1 MTNNLIKVRS
11 LRTDQGD
18 FSIFTFFLKGRDIL
32 RVADISR
39 ISRDD
44 QGQLKGM
51 QRKLIKKHI
60 DAIVEYLDEENI
72 IFPNSI
78 ILALDPIIE
87 FKQSRGPLPDGVD
100 NISDAGIIEL
110 PIKDEGFRNAWI
122 VDGQQRS
129 TALSISSNKEIN
141 VPVVGFHSPNV
152 ETQRQQFILV
162 NKAKPLP
169 RSLINEL
176 LPEIDSPMPSD
187 ITINKIPAE
196 LVDALSRTPGSPL
209 FGLIKRPSN
218 PEGTKAVITDTAL
231 QKSIKKSINDYGVLA
246 LYKGSGKTV
255 SDVSSMYNIMVA
267 FWGAVRETF
276 PTAWGLPATESRLL
290 HSAGI
295 SALGVL
301 MDRMVPRFPKDKNL
315 QSNITDALTKF
326 ADQCAWTEGQWD
338 EIGLEW
344 NEVQNLPRHIKLLA
358 DHLVQLDYSV
368 VRSNQ

>member
-1 MTNNLIKVRS
+1 MMQTLIKIRA
-11 LRTDQGD
+11 LRTNQGE
-18 FSIFTFFLKGRDIL
+18 FPVFTFFLKGKDIL

-39 ISRDD
+39 ISRDE

-60 DAIVEYLDEENI
+60 DAIVEYLNEQKI

-78 ILALDPIIE
+78 ILALDPVVE
-87 FKQSRGPLPDGVD
+87 FKQSRGPLPEGVD

-110 PIKDEGFRNAWI
+110 PVKEEGYRNAWI

-129 TALSISSNKEIN
+129 TALSLSPNKDIN

-187 ITINKIPAE
+187 ITINKIPAK
-196 LVDALSRTPGSPL
+196 LVDALARTEGSPL

-218 PEGTKAVITDTAL
+218 PDASKAVITDTAL
-231 QKSIKKSINDYGVLA
+231 QKVIKKSINDYGVLS
-246 LYKGSGKTV
+246 LYKGTGKSP
-255 SDVSSMYNIMVA
+255 SDVSSMYNIMIA
-267 FWGAVRETF
+267 FWGAIKETF
-276 PTAWGLPATESRLL
+276 PNDWGLPATESRLM

-295 SALGVL
+295 AALGIL
-301 MDRMVPRFPKDKNL
+301 MDRMVPRYPKDKNL
-315 QSNITDALTKF
+315 QSNIANALSQFSDK
-326 ADQCAWTEGQWD
+326 CAWTNGQWD
-338 EIGLEW
+338 ELNLEW
-344 NEVQNLPRHIKLLA
+344 NEIQNLPKHIRLLA
-358 DHLVQLDYSV
+358 DHLIQLDHASLKD
-368 VRSNQ
+368 N